1 MASKDAEFLGL
12 EVGGSL
18 TVKKG
23 AKVHARNEFRVEPK
37 GRLILQGGT
46 VESLRWVDVQSG
58 GTLAGHGT
66 VKADLFCKG
75 TLALNLDKPLVVE
88 GTVKLSGKL
97 SLSGAGKV
105 KSGESIT
112 VLKAKSISGRFEND
126 KISLAGQSSSVAYTA
141 NSVTVT
147 AK

>member
-1 MASKDAEFLGL
+1 MVKLGA
-12 EVGGSL
+12 
-18 TVKKG
+18 T
-23 AKVHARNEFRVEPK
+23 VHARNELRVAPK
-37 GRLILQGGT
+37 GQLLIQGGT

-66 VKADLFCKG
+66 VKADLFSKG
-75 TLALNLDKPLVVE
+75 TLALNLEKPLVVQ

-97 SLSGAGKV
+97 RLTGVGKV

-112 VLKAKSISGRFEND
+112 VLKAKLISGGFANND
-126 KISLAGQSSSVAYTA
+126 ALLDGKSYSIFYTPTEISVR
-141 NSVTVT
+141 